1 MIITMKKY
9 LICISIFIFFIN
21 EKGFANFNNDTI
33 ILPKET
39 FMYSIKGK
47 DTLYLD
53 KYEATNNKGNISPCM
68 IFVFGGGF
76 YTGARD
82 IYYYIPYFDFL
93 TKNGYTVVSIDY
105 RLGFRKVDITTP
117 KLKAKELINIF
128 ENTINMAVEDFFDAT
143 NFVLQHAEEW
153 KIDPQKIVA
162 SGSSAGAITVLQGEY
177 YISTKAELSNR
188 LPALFNYAGV
198 IGFAGAVFSRNGKLK
213 WSENTTPVQLFHGN
227 ADKNVP
233 YDKIKL
239 FNIGLFGSKN
249 IAKRLNKAKLPYYF
263 YTVENTDHE
272 VSGTPMH
279 VNHEEIKSFL
289 DKYIRQEQP
298 LQTTVTV
305 NPLNKPS
312 IKKNFKLKDY
322 VKANYTP

>member
-1 MIITMKKY
+1 MKKY
-9 LICISIFIFFIN
+9 LICISILIFCIN
-21 EKGFANFNNDTI
+21 EKGFANSNNDTI

-39 FMYSIKGK
+39 FMYSIKGG

-53 KYEATNNKGNISPCM
+53 KYEAVNNNGELSPCM

-76 YTGARD
+76 YSGVRD
-82 IYYYIPYFDFL
+82 IYYYMPYFDFL
-93 TKNGYTVVSIDY
+93 TKNGYTVISIDY
-105 RLGFRKVDITTP
+105 RLGLRKVNITTQ
-117 KLKAKELINIF
+117 KFKAKELINIF

-162 SGSSAGAITVLQGEY
+162 SGSSAGAVTVLQGEY
-177 YISTKAELSNR
+177 YISTKAELSTK
-188 LPALFNYAGV
+188 LPSTFNYAGV
-198 IGFAGAVFSRNGKLK
+198 IGFAGAIFSKNGKLK
-213 WSENTTPVQLFHGN
+213 WSQNTTPIQLFHGD

-239 FNIGLFGSKN
+239 FRIGLFGSKN
-249 IAKRLNKAKLPYYF
+249 ITKRLEKAKLPYYF

-272 VSGTPMH
+272 VANTPMH
-279 VNHEEIKSFL
+279 LNHEEIKSFL
-289 DKYIRQEQP
+289 DKYVNQKQS

-305 NPLNKPS
+305 NPLNKPD

-322 VKANYTP
+322 IKTNYAP